1 MNKGNK
7 YPDGYRPKIE
17 YWIKRYQ
24 EAVHRFDELKSL
36 EKLNYFVNKEYTIK
50 LASDLEL
57 YEDSVSK
64 TIQGHGKTKE
74 EADRIVKELKSKK

>member
-1 MNKGNK
+1 MKGNK

-17 YWIKRYQ
+17 YWIKEYQ
-24 EAVHRFDELKSL
+24 EAVHRFDELKAL

-50 LASDLEL
+50 LAENIQEK
-57 YEDSVSK
+57 YEASVSK